1 MRLITTKYTDF
12 LDLKINENL
21 NQARKYLKDKWI
33 KTNSIIKVVPNTIIS
48 NSYDPINKD
57 NGDVLNINDLTEEQ
71 KSKVLEIIKNT
82 KLNDVDLKGLENN
95 PLFLSVKK
103 MLGDKVGFTYL
114 FTYLAMEEK
123 IPLNELQILFKQI
136 IEFKDSLDKLRR
148 PISNYIDKNI
158 TNNGEQLVDDLENIS
173 RSRKSQK
180 FVNELDSDL
189 KSEYRNSS
197 PVIKKKIEDIAFAFD
212 ELGKDSGGSD
222 DEKIKIKL
230 STQKRF
236 FSKIKRYKDLNSL
249 INGAELFIKSESNS
263 SSSKFYNQIDK
274 CNELYGKFGA
284 RIVFDDDNI
293 LILEL
298 LSFPACKM
306 LCSNTSWCISTSD
319 YQWNKYVGG
328 DSVFTRQ
335 YAIYNYNLSPTDNNS
350 IIGITINS
358 DKSIR
363 ACHAKNDSGISSTC
377 KSIFNSFE
385 SKVGLP
391 KNTIWDL
398 LEPMSESDKK
408 KKQLRII
415 ANKEVIKP
423 NKSMAEIK
431 KYVLEDGADVNTNN
445 CVVLQNAVKES
456 NLEKVEFLLKIGAN
470 PNLNKEIIEN
480 CKSDPR
486 EDKDSPKNKK
496 NFAIIKILVENGGKI
511 TNNVYKN
518 FNSDYDAI
526 EFFLKKGY
534 HPDGMEENG
543 KKSYNPIRTAI
554 KMDRLDIIKLLL
566 KYGSTAFSDPERVV
580 ASRVPFEYCKYDII
594 NYLFT
599 EGIFINNWDENLKFV
614 VHNYEISPEDKIK
627 MVDYILDHISKKKV
641 TIKNNGL
648 FILSNIENDKNK
660 DYDPAKMKALKES
673 KEDLRDNKDFI
684 SIVKTWCYNC
694 INKDI

>member
-263 SSSKFYNQIDK
+263 SSSKFYNQIEK

-319 YQWNKYVGG
+319 YQWNNYVGG

-363 ACHAKNDSGISSTC
+363 ACHAKNDDGISSTC

-391 KNTIWDL
+391 KNTIWDS

>member
-1 MRLITTKYTDF
+1 MKLITTKYTDF
-12 LDLKINENL
+12 LDLKLNENL
-21 NQARKYLKDKWI
+21 NQARKYLKDKWV

-48 NSYDPINKD
+48 NSYDPIDKD
-57 NGDVLNINDLTEEQ
+57 SGDVLNINDLTEEQ
-71 KSKVLEIIKNT
+71 KSKVLELIKTT
-82 KLNDVDLKGLENN
+82 KLTDVDLKGVENN

-123 IPLNELQILFKQI
+123 VPLDELKTLFKHI
-136 IEFKDSLDKLRR
+136 IDFKDSLDKLRR
-148 PISNYIDKNI
+148 PISNYIDKSI
-158 TNNGEQLVDDLENIS
+158 PNNGEQLGDDLENIS
-173 RSRKSQK
+173 RSRKAQK
-180 FVNELDSDL
+180 FVNEFDSDL
-189 KSEYRNSS
+189 KAEYRNSA
-197 PVIKKKIEDIAFAFD
+197 PALKKRIEDIAFAFD
-212 ELGKDSGGSD
+212 ELGKDANGTD
-222 DEKIKIKL
+222 DEKMKIRL

-249 INGAELFIKSESNS
+249 INGAELFLKSESNS
-263 SSSKFYNQIDK
+263 SSSKFYNQIEK

-284 RIVFDDDNI
+284 RIAFDDDNI

-319 YQWNKYVGG
+319 HQWNNYVGG

-358 DKSIR
+358 DKSIK
-363 ACHAKNDSGISSTC
+363 ACHAKNDSGISSSC

-423 NKSMAEIK
+423 NKSMSEIK
-431 KYVLEDGADVNTNN
+431 KYVLEDGADVNTGN

-480 CKSDPR
+480 CKSDER
-486 EDKDSPKNKK
+486 ESKDSPKNKK
-496 NFAIIKILVENGGKI
+496 NFEIIKILIDNGGKI

-534 HPDGMEENG
+534 HPDGVEDNG
-543 KKSYNPIRTAI
+543 KKSYNPIRTAV
-554 KMDRLDIIKLLL
+554 KSDRLDIVKLLL

-594 NYLFT
+594 NYLFE
-599 EGIFINNWDENLKFV
+599 EGICVNNWDENLKFV
-614 VHNYEISPEDKIK
+614 VNNYDFPKADKTK
-627 MVDYILDHISKKKV
+627 MVDFILKYISEKKV
-641 TIKNNGL
+641 TIKNNGSL
-648 FILSNIENDKNK
+648 ILSTIENDKNK
-660 DYDPAKMKALKES
+660 DYDVNKMKALKES
-673 KEDLRDNKDFI
+673 KEDLRDNKDFL
-684 SIVKTWCYNC
+684 SIVRTWCYNC

>member
-12 LDLKINENL
+12 LDLRINENL
-21 NQARKYLKDKWI
+21 NQAKKYLKDKFI
-33 KTNSIIKVVPNTIIS
+33 RTTSIMKVIPNTVIS
-48 NSYDPINKD
+48 NSYDAIDKD
-57 NGDVLNINDLTEEQ
+57 SGDVLNINDLTEEQ
-71 KSKVLEIIKNT
+71 KSKVLELIKTT
-82 KLNDVDLKGLENN
+82 KLTDVDLKGVENN

-123 IPLNELQILFKQI
+123 IPLDELKTLFKHI
-136 IEFKDSLDKLRR
+136 IDFKDSLDKLRR
-148 PISNYIDKNI
+148 PISNYIDKSI
-158 TNNGEQLVDDLENIS
+158 PNNGEQLGDDLENIS
-173 RSRKSQK
+173 RARKAQK
-180 FVNELDSDL
+180 FVNEFDSDL
-189 KSEYRNSS
+189 KAEYRNSA
-197 PVIKKKIEDIAFAFD
+197 PALKKRIEDIAFAFD
-212 ELGKDSGGSD
+212 ELGKDVNGTD
-222 DEKIKIKL
+222 DEKMKIRL

-236 FSKIKRYKDLNSL
+236 FSKIKRYKALNSL
-249 INGAELFIKSESNS
+249 INGAELFLKSESNS
-263 SSSKFYNQIDK
+263 SSSKFYNQIEK

-319 YQWNKYVGG
+319 HYWNSYVGG

-363 ACHAKNDSGISSTC
+363 ACHAKNDSGISSSC

-385 SKVGLP
+385 SKAGLP

-415 ANKEVIKP
+415 ANKEIIKP
-423 NKSMAEIK
+423 NKTMSEIK

-480 CKSDPR
+480 CKSDPK

-496 NFAIIKILVENGGKI
+496 NFEIIKILIENGGKI

-534 HPDGMEENG
+534 HPDGVEDNG
-543 KKSYNPIRTAI
+543 KKSYNPIRTAV
-554 KMDRLDIIKLLL
+554 KSDRLDIVKLLL

-594 NYLFT
+594 NYLFE
-599 EGIFINNWDENLKFV
+599 EGICVNNWDENLKFV
-614 VHNYEISPEDKIK
+614 VNNYDFPKADKTK
-627 MVDYILDHISKKKV
+627 MVDFILKYISEKKV
-641 TIKNNGL
+641 TIKNNGSL
-648 FILSNIENDKNK
+648 ILSTIENDKNK

-673 KEDLRDNKDFI
+673 KEDLRDNKDFL
-684 SIVKTWCYNC
+684 SIVRTWCYNC